1 MTRKRVF
8 VADADG
14 ESYAVTVDDG
24 DDDDDTD
31 TPSAVRTCCV
41 SMGRYF
47 ARILCALIVPP
58 LRAIAIILM
67 WPIQL
72 LVATFTPKVA
82 RALPVELSDRWWW
95 GSRGG
100 GCDATGLKQARAI
113 KAISFVAVRCLPRCF
128 QEYLDRRAVAKA
140 IATGKPAGSMLS
152 MVDEYNALSKAPT
165 IAAGMKA
172 LGMKRLDEW
181 FWRKSTTNHQ
191 NTHTKTKQTLTTKHT
206 K

>member
-14 ESYAVTVDDG
+14 TPYAVTVDVG

-58 LRAIAIILM
+58 LRAIDIILM

>member
-1 MTRKRVF
+1 M
-8 VADADG
+8 
-14 ESYAVTVDDG
+14 
-24 DDDDDTD
+24 
-31 TPSAVRTCCV
+31 
-41 SMGRYF
+41 
-47 ARILCALIVPP
+47 
-58 LRAIAIILM
+58 
-67 WPIQL
+67 
-72 LVATFTPKVA
+72 
-82 RALPVELSDRWWW
+82 
-95 GSRGG
+95 
-100 GCDATGLKQARAI
+100 
-113 KAISFVAVRCLPRCF
+113 
-128 QEYLDRRAVAKA
+128 AKA